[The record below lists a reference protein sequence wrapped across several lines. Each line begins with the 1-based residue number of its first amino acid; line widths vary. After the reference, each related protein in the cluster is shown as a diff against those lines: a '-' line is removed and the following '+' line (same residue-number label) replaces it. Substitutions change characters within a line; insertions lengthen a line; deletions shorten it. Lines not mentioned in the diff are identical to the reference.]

1 MFGEQYN
8 GDCRIDYAGAFDSV
22 TLTVQSGSAKSATDY
37 SGGKTA
43 PPKTPDPGVGIYAR
57 ARFPA
62 SPAWRGSAERSIDL
76 TFWEKG
82 APTGA
87 FFRFAYCKHAKIWYD
102 TPKRCT
108 PLDGGDSRR

>member
-43 PPKTPDPGVGIYAR
+43 PQTPDPGVGIYDAG
-57 ARFPA
+57 AIPGITGM
-62 SPAWRGSAERSIDL
+62 AWVGRR
-76 TFWEKG
+76 
-82 APTGA
+82 
-87 FFRFAYCKHAKIWYD
+87 KH
-102 TPKRCT
+102 
-108 PLDGGDSRR
+108 